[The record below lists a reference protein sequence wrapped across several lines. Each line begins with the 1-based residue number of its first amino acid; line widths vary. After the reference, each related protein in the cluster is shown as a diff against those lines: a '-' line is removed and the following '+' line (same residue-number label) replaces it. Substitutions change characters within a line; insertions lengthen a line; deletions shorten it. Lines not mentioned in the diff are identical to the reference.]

1 MILKIDLYYFIMVPT
16 LCYATSYPRSN
27 EIRKGW
33 LLRRIAEAVSNF
45 PPKKNINCILFII
58 LLSCH
63 LI

>member
-1 MILKIDLYYFIMVPT
+1 MVPT